1 LPGFSAAISY
11 GLAAPAG
18 TPRAIVDR
26 LNRELVTALGAD
38 PRARLASE
46 GATPLPGTPE
56 DYGTMIYREEMRWG
70 AVVRQL
76 NLKVE

>member
-1 LPGFSAAISY
+1 M
-11 GLAAPAG
+11 
-18 TPRAIVDR
+18 VR
-26 LNRELVTALGAD
+26 LHRTILNKELVTALGAD
-38 PRARLASE
+38 DLRTRLASE

-56 DYGTMIYREEMRWG
+56 DYGAMIDREETRWG